1 MVYLGGVDVKSAF
14 ICVEP
19 KVEHL
24 RDLTVVK
31 RLAAKLAVIHHAARA
46 AVHKVFRFR
55 VHAKLL
61 EKLANCRRFRFHAY
75 PRFP

>member
-24 RDLTVVK
+24 RELTVVNQ
-31 RLAAKLAVIHHAARA
+31 LAAKLAVIYRPP
-46 AVHKVFRFR
+46 KRKNFKKFFGN
-55 VHAKLL
+55 
-61 EKLANCRRFRFHAY
+61 EKNR
-75 PRFP
+75 